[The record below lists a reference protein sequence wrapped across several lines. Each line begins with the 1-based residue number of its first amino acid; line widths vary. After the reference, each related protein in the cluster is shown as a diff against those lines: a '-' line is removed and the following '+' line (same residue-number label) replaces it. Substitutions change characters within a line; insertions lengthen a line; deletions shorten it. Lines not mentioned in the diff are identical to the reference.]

1 VNFYTD
7 IIFYELL
14 KPANLF
20 PILFF
25 ILGGGFMDR
34 LYNNWTGY
42 PPMGKNKW
50 LWYLHQGVR

>member
-34 LYNNWTGY
+34 LY